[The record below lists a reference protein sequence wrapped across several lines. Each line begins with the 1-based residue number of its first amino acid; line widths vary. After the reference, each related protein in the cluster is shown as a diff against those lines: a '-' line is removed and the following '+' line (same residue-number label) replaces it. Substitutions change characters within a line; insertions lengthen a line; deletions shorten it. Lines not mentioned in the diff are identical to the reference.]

1 MNVSGVRR
9 KIQRWDDVNG
19 MVMEDGGLLETPKGQ
34 AEGPELTNPLSDNP
48 LKNAEMAM
56 EDDYDSIDGIINNG
70 AKKDPEEA
78 IHAEQKSVKE
88 KIRENEEKLKSHLR
102 VRSMSLLI
110 SKKILFAQTGTFAN
124 EQ

>member
-19 MVMEDGGLLETPKGQ
+19 MVMEDGGLLETPEGQ
-34 AEGPELTNPLSDNP
+34 VEGPALTNPLSDNP

-70 AKKDPEEA
+70 AKEDPEEA
-78 IHAEQKSVKE
+78 IRAEQKSVKE
-88 KIRENEEKLKSHLR
+88 KIRENEEKLKSQIYEPTHIRKDPLCPDR
-102 VRSMSLLI
+102 NLC
-110 SKKILFAQTGTFAN
+110 
-124 EQ
+124 

>member
-19 MVMEDGGLLETPKGQ
+19 MVMEDGGLLETPEGQ
-34 AEGPELTNPLSDNP
+34 AESPELTNPLSDNP

-70 AKKDPEEA
+70 AKEDPEEA
-78 IHAEQKSVKE
+78 IRAEQKSVKE
-88 KIRENEEKLKSHLR
+88 KIQENEEKLKSQIYEPIH
-102 VRSMSLLI
+102 I
-110 SKKILFAQTGTFAN
+110 KIYPLCPDRDLC
-124 EQ
+124 

>member
-19 MVMEDGGLLETPKGQ
+19 MVMEDGGLIETPEGQ
-34 AEGPELTNPLSDNP
+34 AEGPTLINPLSDDP

-70 AKKDPEEA
+70 AKEDPEEA
-78 IHAEQKSVKE
+78 IRAEQKSVKE
-88 KIRENEEKLKSHLR
+88 KIQENEEKLKCLTYESTRIRKDPLCPDR
-102 VRSMSLLI
+102 NLC
-110 SKKILFAQTGTFAN
+110 
-124 EQ
+124 